1 MDNNLSSEQK
11 TKIVLDSNKKKIKQI
26 INKDLIF
33 HLSNTSTF
41 AIKKYFPGPF
51 NEIAH
56 NYKNAILFSEDF
68 KKK

>member
-1 MDNNLSSEQK
+1 M
-11 TKIVLDSNKKKIKQI
+11 LDLNKKKIKQI

-33 HLSNTSTF
+33 HLSNTSTS

>member
-1 MDNNLSSEQK
+1 
-11 TKIVLDSNKKKIKQI
+11 VLDLNKKKIKQI

-33 HLSNTSTF
+33 HLSNTSTS

-51 NEIAH
+51 NEIAD